1 MKTIEKSILLGFIF
15 TILFSF
21 LGFNSKCENISD
33 KVFRLHVLANSDS
46 SEDQQ
51 LKLCVRDKVLEY
63 SKYIFN
69 DAKNKDSAKQITQKH
84 LEDIKN
90 VAQQEV
96 YDRGYDYKV
105 NVKIDNMYF
114 NTRQYGNVTMPA
126 GNYDA
131 LKIFIGDSKGHNWW
145 CVMFPPIC
153 LPAAEESKQ
162 LDDVLDPSQMNIVEN
177 GNKYKIKFKIVELI
191 NGLIDYMKGFGGV
204 SVA

>member
-63 SKYIFN
+63 SKYIFS

-191 NGLIDYMKGFGGV
+191 NGLIDYMKRFGGV

>member
-63 SKYIFN
+63 SKYIFS